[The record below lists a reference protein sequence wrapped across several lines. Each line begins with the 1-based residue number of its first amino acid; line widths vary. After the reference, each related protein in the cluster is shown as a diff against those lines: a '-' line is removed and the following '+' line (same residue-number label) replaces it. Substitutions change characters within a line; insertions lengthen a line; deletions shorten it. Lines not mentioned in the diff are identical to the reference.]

1 MHYSWEVVFVELPLK
16 RCLILLYSNNPL
28 ETLKQISD
36 ERIIEKYYWLIS
48 LWSLQWYEEESSLPF
63 VIKHITMKGKKRRS
77 LWNLKR
83 CTISKLLFLGILTKL
98 NRNTSSSIIMIVSGG
113 QIRYEWTY
121 IQANQTSHK
130 HLRQKLFRHY
140 LAFIFP
146 YLKHSKHQ
154 NILL

>member
-16 RCLILLYSNNPL
+16 HCLILLYSNNPL

-63 VIKHITMKGKKRRS
+63 VIKHITMKKK
-77 LWNLKR
+77 K
-83 CTISKLLFLGILTKL
+83 KILMKSQEMYNFKVTFPWYLDKVKQKYI
-98 NRNTSSSIIMIVSGG
+98 SSIIMIVSGG